1 MGSKHKTKLLNLT
14 EDHIRELLQASKYE
28 RALTEIVSA
37 FHESM
42 YWVIRKLVLRHEDAN
57 DVLQNTYVR
66 IFKGLPKFRFQSAV
80 KTWCY
85 RIAYNESMRHL
96 EQQKK
101 RGQLL
106 PDGNFPDYWT
116 QLCADPYFD
125 AHQADAHFQQLL
137 GELTED
143 QRMVFSM
150 KYYDEL
156 KFTEIA
162 AVTGRNVNAIKTTYY
177 AAKTAL
183 TQQLKTAV

>member
-1 MGSKHKTKLLNLT
+1 MNLSEEHICHLLK
-14 EDHIRELLQASKYE
+14 SFKYE
-28 RALTEIVSA
+28 RALTEIASA
-37 FHESM
+37 FHEPL
-42 YWVIRKLVLRHEDAN
+42 YWVIRKWVLRHEDAH

-66 IFKGLPKFRFQSAV
+66 IFKGLPKFKHRSTL

-101 RGQLL
+101 HALLL
-106 PDGNFPDYWT
+106 PDGSFPDYWT

-137 GELTED
+137 CELTED

-177 AAKTAL
+177 AAKSAL

>member
-1 MGSKHKTKLLNLT
+1 MNLI
-14 EDHIRELLQASKYE
+14 EDHICELLKTSKYE
-28 RALTEIVSA
+28 RALSEIVSA
-37 FHESM
+37 FHVDL
-42 YWVIRKLVLRHEDAN
+42 YWVIRKLVLQHQDAN

-66 IFKGLPKFRFQSAV
+66 IFKGLPKFRFQSTV

-101 RGQLL
+101 RTSFF
-106 PDGNFPDYWT
+106 PDGNLPDYWS

-125 AHQADAHFQQLL
+125 AFQTDAHFQQIL

-143 QRMVFSM
+143 QRIVFCM

-162 AVTGRNVNAIKTTYY
+162 AITGRNVNAVKTTYY
-177 AAKTAL
+177 TAKKAI

>member
-1 MGSKHKTKLLNLT
+1 M
-14 EDHIRELLQASKYE
+14 
-28 RALTEIVSA
+28 
-37 FHESM
+37 
-42 YWVIRKLVLRHEDAN
+42 IRKWVLQHQDAN

-66 IFKGLPKFRFQSAV
+66 IFKGLPKFRFRSTV

-101 RGQLL
+101 RALFFPDGTL
-106 PDGNFPDYWT
+106 PDHWS

-125 AHQADAHFQQLL
+125 AQQADVHFQQIL
-137 GELTED
+137 GELTTD
-143 QRMVFSM
+143 QRMVFCM

-156 KFTEIA
+156 KFIEIA
-162 AVTGRNVNAIKTTYY
+162 AITRRNVNAVKTTYY
-177 AAKTAL
+177 TAKKAI

>member
-1 MGSKHKTKLLNLT
+1 MNPT
-14 EDHIRELLQASKYE
+14 EEHICELLKSSKYE
-28 RALTEIVSA
+28 RALSEIVSA
-37 FHESM
+37 LHEPM
-42 YWVIRKLVLRHEDAN
+42 YWMIRKWVLHHEDAN

-66 IFKGLPKFRFQSAV
+66 IFKGLPKFRFQSTV

-101 RGQLL
+101 HAWLL
-106 PDGNFPDYWT
+106 PDGAPDYWT

-125 AHQADAHFQQLL
+125 AHQVDAHFQQLL
-137 GELTED
+137 GELKEQ
-143 QRMVFSM
+143 QRMVFCM
-150 KYYDEL
+150 KYYDAL

-162 AVTGRNVNAIKTTYY
+162 VITGRNVNAVKTTYY
-177 AAKTAL
+177 AAKKAI